1 MPLHRP
7 SSIPHPTPTPTP
19 ICHPSV
25 ALPPPSFLPLAH
37 RDRWS
42 LLGRSRENRRWA
54 LGHPLTRALSLPCFP
69 PRAEPHPQSWPTS
82 LRLLTLP
89 RGPELSMHPLRS
101 QKQRGGKLALPAQ
114 PWPRT
119 ESPGV
124 RNGLEHTVW
133 VREGEL
139 ACLREAQFLKLGF
152 LIVKCQL
159 WQHPVRGL

>member
-7 SSIPHPTPTPTP
+7 SSIPHPTPT
-19 ICHPSV
+19 CHPSV

-42 LLGRSRENRRWA
+42 LLGRSRENRSWA
-54 LGHPLTRALSLPCFP
+54 AGQPLTRALQLPSFP

-82 LRLLTLP
+82 LCLLTLP
-89 RGPELSMHPLRS
+89 GGPELSTHPLRS
-101 QKQRGGKLALPAQ
+101 QEQRGGQLSLTAQ

-119 ESPGV
+119 ESLGV
-124 RNGLEHTVW
+124 RTGLERTVW

-139 ACLREAQFLKLGF
+139 AGLREAQFLKLGF